1 MILKLLILRIGVGL
15 LGAILLLVLAVYLL
29 FGRGGEAPE
38 IKWGVAFD
46 SHYAEYLGLDWQET
60 YLSLL
65 DEVGVDHL
73 RLVAFWDAL
82 EPEDEQLD
90 FERLDFQVQEAEKR
104 GVKLIIGIGRRLP
117 RWPECHVPAWAKT
130 LPEEEQ
136 QTEVLELLPW
146 IVNRY
151 KESPS
156 LEFWQVENE
165 PYVWFFGE
173 CPGPDEQFIRQ
184 EMELVKSLDPHHPI
198 LLTESGELS
207 TWFKISRLG
216 DYIGI
221 SMYEII
227 YDDGKSLIPIPGYR
241 RYPLPQEYYRI
252 KANFYKRLGWVREIF
267 VSELQAEPW
276 GPKPLPEMTLEE
288 QYLSFNPDIF
298 RYNLRFARSSGFN
311 RFYLWGA
318 EWWFYAREKLGVP
331 DFVEEAK
338 ALWKSAQ

>member
-1 MILKLLILRIGVGL
+1 MMATKPFVLQILGRLLITALIVVGI
-15 LGAILLLVLAVYLL
+15 AYLL
-29 FGRGGEAPE
+29 FGRGGEAAE
-38 IKWGVAFD
+38 IKWGTAFD
-46 SHYAEYLGLDWQET
+46 PYYAEYLGLDWQRT

-73 RLVAFWDAL
+73 RLVAFWDAV
-82 EPEDEQLD
+82 EPEDNQLN
-90 FERLDFQVQEAEKR
+90 FERLDFQVEEAEKR
-104 GVKLIIGIGRRLP
+104 GVKLIIAIGRRLP
-117 RWPECHVPAWAKT
+117 RWPECHVPAWAKG
-130 LPEEEQ
+130 LSEEEQ
-136 QTEVLELLPW
+136 QMGVLELLPW

-151 KESPS
+151 KESSS

-173 CPGPDEQFIRQ
+173 CPGANEQFVRQ

-216 DYIGI
+216 DYVGV
-221 SMYEII
+221 SMYEVI
-227 YDDGKSLIPIPGYR
+227 YDGTFFH
-241 RYPLPQEYYRI
+241 RYQHYFFPQEYYRI
-252 KANFYKRLGWVREIF
+252 KANFYKRLGWVEEIF

-288 QYLSFNPDIF
+288 QYLSFNPDLF
-298 RYNLRFARSSGFN
+298 RHNLRFARSSGFS

-318 EWWFYAREKLGVP
+318 EWWIYAREKLGVP

-338 ALWKSAQ
+338 ALWRR

>member
-1 MILKLLILRIGVGL
+1 MMRTK
-15 LGAILLLVLAVYLL
+15 LLVLRIIVSLLGVTLIVLGIVYLL
-29 FGRGGEAPE
+29 FGRGGEAAE

-46 SHYAEYLGLDWQET
+46 PYYAEYLGLDWRKT

-82 EPEDEQLD
+82 EPEDDRLD
-90 FERLDFQVQEAEKR
+90 FARLDFQVEEAEKR

-117 RWPECHVPAWAKT
+117 RWPECHVPAWAKGYS
-130 LPEEEQ
+130 EKEQ
-136 QTEVLELLPW
+136 QAEVLELLPQ

-151 KESPS
+151 KESS
-156 LEFWQVENE
+156 LLEFWQVENE

-184 EMELVKSLDPHHPI
+184 EMDLVKGLDPNRPI

-207 TWFKISRLG
+207 TWFKISRLA
-216 DYIGI
+216 DHIGI

-252 KANFYKRLGWVREIF
+252 KANFYKRLGWVNEIF

-276 GPKPLPEMTLEE
+276 GSKPLVEMTLEE

-298 RYNLRFARSSGFN
+298 RYNVRFARSSGFS

-318 EWWFYAREKLGVP
+318 EWWFYAKEKLGVP

-338 ALWKSAQ
+338 TLWKR